1 MRKIGVGLAL
11 LLVAPVFGQ
20 EAEAGRKAYL
30 SFCANC
36 HGAQGLGGRG
46 PSLAQPLSRAP
57 DDEALTR
64 VILQGIP
71 GSEMPPTRLIEQEV
85 RDLIAYV
92 RLLAREPAVQVAGN
106 ADNGKAL
113 YEQQGCA
120 QCHAIAGEGGRLGPD
135 LTQIGQSRSFA
146 YLRRA
151 LLEPAAELPERFA
164 QYRLIIPM
172 PDNFLVVRAETRD
185 GKTVTGVRLNE
196 DPFTIQI
203 RDFSGGFHSLDKSDL
218 KDLEKQYGY
227 SPMPSYNNLLTSEIE
242 DLVGYLLSLR
252 GAS

>member
-1 MRKIGVGLAL
+1 MRKIGVGFALL

-46 PSLAQPLSRAP
+46 PSLAQPLPRAQ

-135 LTQIGQSRSFA
+135 LTQIGQSRSVA

-164 QYRLIIPM
+164 QYRLIILM
-172 PDNFLVVRAETRD
+172 PDNFLIVRAETRD

-203 RDFSGGFHSLDKSDL
+203 RDFSDGFHSLDKSDL
-218 KDLEKQYGY
+218 KALEKQYGY
-227 SPMPSYNNLLTSEIE
+227 SPMPSSPWQKAEK
-242 DLVGYLLSLR
+242 LR
-252 GAS
+252 